1 MLLDMQSDKS
11 LIEGTFF
18 SSLREVLQTSPKA
31 KMLSFTP
38 GAVGFSFG
46 LVYDI

>member
-1 MLLDMQSDKS
+1 MQSDKS
-11 LIEGTFF
+11 LIEGTVFA
-18 SSLREVLQTSPKA
+18 SLREVWQTSPKA

-46 LVYDI
+46 FVDDI